1 MEYLSIFHIINV
13 QIYTMYTKTIT
24 CESKMNS
31 RDECRWYIP
40 LVTVRTDL
48 QRHWIKS
55 VGRKTYSS
63 VLNHK
68 TMIKENKRHGQKQ
81 LKKILSTGK

>member
-1 MEYLSIFHIINV
+1 MFHIINV

-24 CESKMNS
+24 CESKMDS

-48 QRHWIKS
+48 PRYWIKS
-55 VGRKTYSS
+55 VGSKTYLS

-68 TMIKENKRHGQKQ
+68 TMIKKIKDTDKGQNN
-81 LKKILSTGK
+81 